1 MHNAGMDILFVRA
14 ALLIVSAVCILWGGM
29 ISFSQ
34 RFFSYWQNTHWK
46 ESNNGQWS
54 DTSRKAN
61 RLGVGF
67 GAFVFG
73 IALAYFVL
81 FEMH

>member
-1 MHNAGMDILFVRA
+1 MHNVDMHILYVRV
-14 ALLIVSAVCILWGGM
+14 ALLFISAAYIVWGGM
-29 ISFSQ
+29 ISFSD

-46 ESNNGQWS
+46 ETNNNQWS
-54 DTSRKAN
+54 GASRKAN

>member
-1 MHNAGMDILFVRA
+1 MQTAGMDILYVRA
-14 ALLIVSAVCILWGGM
+14 ALLTISAICVVWGGM
-29 ISFSQ
+29 ITFPE
-34 RFFSYWQNTHWK
+34 RFFSYWQNTHWQ
-46 ESNNGQWS
+46 EANDDQWS
-54 DTSRKAN
+54 GASRKAN